1 MIFQWCYYP
10 GSPKALADFEKP
22 PVDGGLPSGA
32 MSSADQ
38 SVDGEMPSVIRA
50 IGDDR
55 GHGGYTIDNWSRCRR
70 RYDPDAHLLPRGYLG
85 STSIGRGRAP

>member
-1 MIFQWCYYP
+1 MIFQCRYYP

-22 PVDGGLPSGA
+22 SVDGGLPSGA

-38 SVDGEMPSVIRA
+38 SVDGEMLSVIRA

-55 GHGGYTIDNWSRCRR
+55 GYGGYTIDNWSRCRR
-70 RYDPDAHLLPRGYLG
+70 RYDPDARLLP
-85 STSIGRGRAP
+85 